1 MASSEDHRRYAA
13 SCLALAENLS
23 TPEDKARLIE
33 MAQAFLELASKRE
46 KKDMPSKDD

>member
-13 SCLALAENLS
+13 KCLALAENVS

-33 MAQAFLELASKRE
+33 MAQAFLELASKHEERE
-46 KKDMPSKDD
+46 LPSKDE